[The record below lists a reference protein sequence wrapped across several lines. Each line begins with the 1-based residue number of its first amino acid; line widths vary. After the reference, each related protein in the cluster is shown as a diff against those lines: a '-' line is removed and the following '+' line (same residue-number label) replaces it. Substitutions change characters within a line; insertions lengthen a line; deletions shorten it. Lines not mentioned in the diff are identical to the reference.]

1 MAIVKYI
8 SILLSLIFIVAI
20 LFIANAESSEK
31 LVLGDWKEISWHY
44 EKLNS
49 NELSKHQSGDGLK
62 DEIYNSLIIHKAE
75 KWQFNPDGTLQLH
88 GNKDEVLNWTI
99 KGRGHILEL
108 THVDGRVEDYQIE
121 MLDDRLMVVYFSFD
135 LQIRGI
141 VKMTFLKA

>member
-1 MAIVKYI
+1 M
-8 SILLSLIFIVAI
+8 
-20 LFIANAESSEK
+20 NEK
-31 LVLGDWKEISWHY
+31 NTITETTFTIR
-44 EKLNS
+44 
-49 NELSKHQSGDGLK
+49 
-62 DEIYNSLIIHKAE
+62 AE

>member
-8 SILLSLIFIVAI
+8 SILLSLILVLAI
-20 LFIANAESSEK
+20 LFIANSESSEK
-31 LVLGDWKEISWHY
+31 IVLGDWKEVSWHY

-49 NELSKHQSGDGLK
+49 VDLASHHSGDGLK

-75 KWQFNPDGTLQLH
+75 KWQFLPDGTLQLH
-88 GNKDEVLNWTI
+88 GDVDEKLHWTI

-108 THVDGRVEDYQIE
+108 THADGRVEDYQIE
-121 MLDDRLMVVYFSFD
+121 MLNDRLLVVYFSFD